1 MGSARCNLY
10 MDQWCCIVLHG
21 VCKMQAVYASMV
33 LHRVCKMQAVYAS
46 MVLHS
51 ATWGLQDAS
60 CICINGAA
68 ECYMGSARCKLYMH
82 QWCCIVL
89 HGVCKMQAVYGSM
102 VLHSATWGL
111 QDAIC
116 IWINGAA

>member
-1 MGSARCNLY
+1 
-10 MDQWCCIVLHG
+10 
-21 VCKMQAVYASMV
+21 MQVVYASMV
-33 LHRVCKMQAVYAS
+33 M
-46 MVLHS
+46 HS
-51 ATWGLQDAS
+51 ATWGLQEAS

-68 ECYMGSARCKLYMH
+68 QCYMGSARCKLYMH

-89 HGVCKMQAVYGSM
+89 HGVCKMQAVYASM

-111 QDAIC
+111 QDASC

>member
-89 HGVCKMQAVYGSM
+89 HGVCKMQAVYG
-102 VLHSATWGL
+102 
-111 QDAIC
+111 
-116 IWINGAA
+116 AA